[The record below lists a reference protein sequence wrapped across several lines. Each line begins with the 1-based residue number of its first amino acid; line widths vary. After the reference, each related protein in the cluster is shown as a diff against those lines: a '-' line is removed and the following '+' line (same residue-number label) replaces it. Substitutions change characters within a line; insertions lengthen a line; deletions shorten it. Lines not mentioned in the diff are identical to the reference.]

1 MFEVSWE
8 WTLDVFGIGQLA
20 WILQT
25 HFITIRLGAAHLNAV
40 LISTEPGALKSV
52 RICLLWKMC

>member
-1 MFEVSWE
+1 MFDVGRK
-8 WTLDVFGIGQLA
+8 WTLDVICIGQLA

-25 HFITIRLGAAHLNAV
+25 HFISIRLGAAHLNAV
-40 LISTEPGALKSV
+40 LIFTEPRALKSA